1 MPQSPTFAQL
11 ASAFSPTSN
20 TGAASVAVANTDY
33 PVAALNPIRRLLLL
47 SNTHATATIYVNFG
61 APAWD
66 GFELAGL
73 PIAAGAGVFFDVAVP
88 NSDIHIA
95 SATDGATYFLL
106 EG

>member
-1 MPQSPTFAQL
+1 MPQSPTFEQL
-11 ASAFSPTSN
+11 ASSFAPTAN

-33 PVAALNPIRRLLLL
+33 TIANQNPIRRLLLL

-61 APAWD
+61 SPAWD
-66 GFELAGL
+66 GFELSGL
-73 PIAAGAGVFFDVAVP
+73 PITAGAGVFFDVAVP
-88 NSDIHIA
+88 NSEIHVA